1 MLGVMIV
8 DDDELS
14 AEFLAEHLDMLGY
27 RTHRAAS
34 GENALALLG
43 AGDRPHAIVISLNHD
58 AQKGFDTARL
68 VRERYRYD
76 PAIIGLAAQEAD
88 LDIAA
93 GVNAGIDAWLSRPI
107 NTTQLASTLERWL
120 NEH

>member
-1 MLGVMIV
+1 MLGIMIV
-8 DDDELS
+8 DDDDLS
-14 AEFLAEHLDMLGY
+14 ADFLSEHLEMLGY

-43 AGDRPHAIVISLNHD
+43 AGDRPDAIFISLSTN
-58 AQKGFDTARL
+58 ALSGFETARL

-76 PAIIGLAAQEAD
+76 PTIVGLSAQED
-88 LDIAA
+88 DVDIATGIA
-93 GVNAGIDAWLSRPI
+93 AGIDAWLSRPI